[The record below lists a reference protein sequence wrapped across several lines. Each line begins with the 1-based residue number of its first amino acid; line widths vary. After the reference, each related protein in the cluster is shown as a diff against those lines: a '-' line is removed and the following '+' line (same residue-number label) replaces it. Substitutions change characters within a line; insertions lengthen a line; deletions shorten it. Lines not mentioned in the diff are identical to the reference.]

1 MILNTIVCST
11 VLKFN
16 VLQYIKPMKLL
27 VKLTSIGI
35 IAGFVL
41 MLALKVVMITTDNT
55 AYVLLFNF
63 DYIPVINELKP
74 VWLFG
79 YIFHFLTCIVSVIAL
94 FYILK
99 PWRLERVVTPYVL
112 VYTIGGGALFFL
124 TALSTQPP
132 AANDVLAWVYWTFAH
147 AIYGYVVGVLVKRWI

>member
-1 MILNTIVCST
+1 
-11 VLKFN
+11 
-16 VLQYIKPMKLL
+16 MKQLL
-27 VKLTSIGI
+27 KLTSIGL

-41 MLALKVVMITTDNT
+41 ILVLKIVMVLTGNT

-63 DYIPVINELKP
+63 DYIPVVNDLKP

-79 YIFHFLTCIVSVIAL
+79 QVFHYLTCIISVIAL

-99 PWRLERVVTPYVL
+99 TWTLQKAIWPYIL

-124 TALSTQPP
+124 TALSEQPP
-132 AANDVLAWVYWTFAH
+132 AANDIMAWIYWTVAH
-147 AIYGYVVGVLVKRWI
+147 AIFGYAVGAMVKKWM